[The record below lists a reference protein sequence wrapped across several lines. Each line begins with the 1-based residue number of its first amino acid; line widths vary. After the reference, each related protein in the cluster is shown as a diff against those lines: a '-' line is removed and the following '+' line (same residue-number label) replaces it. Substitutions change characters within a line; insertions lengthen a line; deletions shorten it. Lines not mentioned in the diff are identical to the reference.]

1 MIGRD
6 VDERRGVDSSGE
18 VTMSVQRPLISAIQ
32 AIGGP
37 GGITSADG
45 LTLVTTKFPKPE

>member
-1 MIGRD
+1 MSERNIDKRD
-6 VDERRGVDSSGE
+6 E